1 MRSSGMNQFQ
11 ANICLICVT
20 FCWSTEVIIF
30 ACIPADVPSFATT
43 CITSLIGSV
52 ILFACFFR
60 KIKEQLLS
68 GDKRFLLR
76 CLALSSINVTY
87 NLLYLMGLKS
97 FNVTTGAFTLSM
109 TVVVLPV
116 ILLSIGKPVGKKT
129 WLSALMVLCG
139 IFINLIGS
147 INNVSVIGLTMI
159 TVGCVLRGIYI
170 VKLNQHARG
179 SDPLA
184 ISAFIS
190 LFGGMISYILW
201 LCVDRRTFASIE
213 WSRTI
218 IASLFIYAYFIIA
231 FAQTLN
237 VFAQRRTTP
246 SSATIIYSLEI
257 IFSVI
262 WGTVLPASI
271 VERVMISPRIIIGM
285 LFVVAGNLVEFV
297 DLGALKRGVKTHE
310 KK

>member
-1 MRSSGMNQFQ
+1 MSVSGMNKFQ
-11 ANICLICVT
+11 ANICLMCVT

-60 KIKEQLLS
+60 NIKEQLFS
-68 GDKRFLLR
+68 HGKRFLLK
-76 CLALSSINVTY
+76 CLSLSSMNVTY
-87 NLLYLMGLKS
+87 NLLYLIGLKS

-116 ILLSIGKPVGKKT
+116 ILLTSGKPVRKRT
-129 WLSALMVLCG
+129 WISAIMVLCG

-147 INNVSVIGLTMI
+147 TSAVSTVGLTMI
-159 TVGCVLRGIYI
+159 TIGCIIRSIYI
-170 VKLNQHARG
+170 VKLNQYARE

-190 LFGGMISYILW
+190 LFAGMISYILW
-201 LCVDRRTFASIE
+201 FCVDRRTFASIE
-213 WSRTI
+213 WSKTI
-218 IASLFIYAYFIIA
+218 IASMFIYAYFIVA

-237 VFAQRRTTP
+237 IFAQRRTTP

-257 IFSVI
+257 IFSII
-262 WGTVLPASI
+262 WGVVLPASI
-271 VERVMISPRIIIGM
+271 VNRVMISPRIIIGM
-285 LFVVAGNLVEFV
+285 LFVVTGNLFEFI
-297 DLGALKRGVKTHE
+297 DFGAKKDSVK
-310 KK
+310 